1 MILDITRTMSRSIE
15 LRDPVSPATIKRMTR
30 TAQKDNMGERAL
42 RSELHRRG
50 FRFRLHHRVLAGNR
64 RTVDIAFTLSKT
76 AVFIDG
82 CFWHGCPEHGTWPK
96 NNREWWRAK
105 IEGNIAR
112 DRDTDRRLVDAGWT
126 VVRVWTHEA
135 VEIAANRIETVVG
148 RAIRQRAK
156 TRR

>member
-1 MILDITRTMSRSIE
+1 
-15 LRDPVSPATIKRMTR
+15 MTR
-30 TAQKDNMGERAL
+30 TAQRDNMGEREL

-50 FRFRLHHRVLAGNR
+50 LRFRLHCRVLADNR
-64 RTVDIAFTLSKT
+64 RTVDIAFPLSKT

-96 NNREWWRAK
+96 NNREWWREK

-126 VVRVWTHEA
+126 VVRVWTHESME
-135 VEIAANRIETVVG
+135 VAAERIEAVVR
-148 RAIRQRAK
+148 RALRQRAK

>member
-1 MILDITRTMSRSIE
+1 MSRNIE
-15 LRDPVSPATIKRMTR
+15 RRDQVSPITTNRMKR
-30 TAQKDNMGERAL
+30 TAQRDNAGERKL

-50 FRFRLHHRVLAGNR
+50 LRFRLHRRILVGSR
-64 RTVDIAFTLSKT
+64 RTVDIAFPASKT

-105 IEGNIAR
+105 IQGNIAR

-126 VVRVWTHEA
+126 VVRVWAHEA
-135 VEIAANRIETVVG
+135 VETAARRIETAVMRG
-148 RAIRQRAK
+148 LRQRAK